1 MTETVKSS
9 RNTSCSAFHL
19 AKFALR
25 PLAKILHPLIHS
37 NTHLRLTVRITFRI
51 LQPSEKFYAWKQS
64 STDLG
69 RCGWQQEDV
78 AREFSSH
85 FLLFSLCFHFQQP
98 LLAIACEKFSKLFPS
113 FSLPRG
119 PTAACSFVH
128 IHHIF
133 SPAAVNRSFFFGRQK
148 EQQRRTHEKNRNWTE
163 KSVLVGGR
171 KMKELKILTHQF
183 ALKYRK
189 TCLWFRLD
197 ICSPFVQAQNKW
209 RRRRPIKKKEEKRER
224 KKYKFSYIARCA
236 KTNKLCGWV

>member
-133 SPAAVNRSFFFGRQK
+133 SPTAVNRSFFSDGKKNNK
-148 EQQRRTHEKNRNWTE
+148 EEHT
-163 KSVLVGGR
+163 
-171 KMKELKILTHQF
+171 
-183 ALKYRK
+183 RK
-189 TCLWFRLD
+189 TETERRKVFWW
-197 ICSPFVQAQNKW
+197 VEGKW
-209 RRRRPIKKKEEKRER
+209 E
-224 KKYKFSYIARCA
+224 
-236 KTNKLCGWV
+236 N